1 MCVKH
6 KNFRVSTFEPVQSK
20 GHVFCCTD
28 WFNFTLV
35 RVTLKNI
42 KSISLHWRISKI
54 QKMIVLE
61 IIGVKNF
68 NLIWH
73 VTWGSNW
80 DDSWGNNLFIFCQKT
95 QKNISFFR
103 RFCLPKLTICW
114 QKLTCVLNQYQ
125 GGRAKASFILDGWKY
140 TLSRYELVIEFLCR
154 YRYVQQSIP
163 KLIFRKNLLL
173 VSLPRT
179 RFGMIRIRF
188 YLFLHVWK
196 CVKRSKKPP
205 G

>member
-1 MCVKH
+1 MTRDLRIELGWFMGEQFVHFLSKNTKKH
-6 KNFRVSTFEPVQSK
+6 IFFSVVILILFTEINHLLTEINL
-20 GHVFCCTD
+20 CT
-28 WFNFTLV
+28 
-35 RVTLKNI
+35 
-42 KSISLHWRISKI
+42 
-54 QKMIVLE
+54 
-61 IIGVKNF
+61 
-68 NLIWH
+68 
-73 VTWGSNW
+73 
-80 DDSWGNNLFIFCQKT
+80 
-95 QKNISFFR
+95 
-103 RFCLPKLTICW
+103 
-114 QKLTCVLNQYQ
+114 NQYQ
-125 GGRAKASFILDGWKY
+125 GGRAKTSFILDGWKY